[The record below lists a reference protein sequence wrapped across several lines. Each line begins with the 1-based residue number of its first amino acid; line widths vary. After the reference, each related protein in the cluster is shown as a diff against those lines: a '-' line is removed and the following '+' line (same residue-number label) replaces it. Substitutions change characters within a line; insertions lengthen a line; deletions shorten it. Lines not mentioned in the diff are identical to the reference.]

1 MFLLASEAQ
10 AAHAGFAHWM
20 ERVTQAFEVFGVGVF
35 AVGFVVAFA
44 RYVMAL
50 GRGEAGEAYEDL
62 RTGLGAAILLG
73 LEILIVADIIETIT
87 VELTIESAAILGII
101 VLVRTF
107 LSFSLEI
114 ELEGIVPWRRIHAKT
129 RSTDER

>member
-1 MFLLASEAQ
+1 MIVLATEVTRV
-10 AAHAGFAHWM
+10 GFEDWM
-20 ERVTQAFEVFGVGVF
+20 ERVTLGFEAFGVGVF

-44 RYVMAL
+44 RYLMAL
-50 GRGEAGEAYEDL
+50 RRGEGSGAYEGL
-62 RTGLGAAILLG
+62 RSGLGGAILLG

-87 VELTIESAAILGII
+87 VELTIESAVILGII

-114 ELEGIVPWRRIHAKT
+114 ELDGIVPWRRVRPMART
-129 RSTDER
+129 ADET